1 MANLQGLWVGL
12 SSLEANG
19 AVREYQKSLAG
30 HYEIGIGTV
39 PYSPS
44 PGIVH
49 FAAYVEDHDSKLR
62 YSNAEVLLTGLGP
75 VTDGKPRSVIES
87 TSMNNAVLDPTS
99 YEVNVPL
106 NQEGVWTIT
115 IEVSA
120 EKGTAESVFEIEVQ
134 ETDPVVPTLTLL
146 ALIGFLIILGMSA
159 RAWVKEYRKK
169 QQLSQTF
176 LGGMLILMIGFL
188 TVESLEQSPIFYDS
202 YVEYNQEFMEIDT
215 TAYLEDMALFLLD
228 SDGDIYETATFLYE
242 LDLDLLN
249 QEKDI

>member
-1 MANLQGLWVGL
+1 MLSNISAASKFQVGIRIRPIVAVVIVVIFQGSWFGLSL

-49 FAAYVEDHDSKLR
+49 FAAYVEDRESKLR
-62 YSNAEVLLTGLGP
+62 YSNAEVVLTGLGP
-75 VTDGKPRSVIES
+75 VTDGNPRAILQR

-106 NQEGVWTIT
+106 TQEGSWTIT
-115 IEVSA
+115 VGVSA
-120 EKGTAESVFEIEVQ
+120 DKGSAEAVFEIEVQ
-134 ETDPVVPTLTLL
+134 ETDAVVPTLTLV

-169 QQLSQTF
+169 KT
-176 LGGMLILMIGFL
+176 
-188 TVESLEQSPIFYDS
+188 
-202 YVEYNQEFMEIDT
+202 
-215 TAYLEDMALFLLD
+215 
-228 SDGDIYETATFLYE
+228 
-242 LDLDLLN
+242 
-249 QEKDI
+249 

>member
-1 MANLQGLWVGL
+1 VLSDISAASKFQVGIRIRPIVAVVIVVILQGSWFGL
-12 SSLEANG
+12 SLPSLEANG

-49 FAAYVEDHDSKLR
+49 FAVYVEDRDSKLR
-62 YSNAEVLLTGLGP
+62 YSNAEVVLTGLGP
-75 VTDGKPRSVIES
+75 VTDGNPRAILQR

-106 NQEGVWTIT
+106 TQEGSWTIT
-115 IEVSA
+115 VGVSA
-120 EKGTAESVFEIEVQ
+120 DKGSAEAVFEIEVQ
-134 ETDPVVPTLTLL
+134 ETDAVVPTLTLV

-169 QQLSQTF
+169 KT
-176 LGGMLILMIGFL
+176 
-188 TVESLEQSPIFYDS
+188 
-202 YVEYNQEFMEIDT
+202 
-215 TAYLEDMALFLLD
+215 
-228 SDGDIYETATFLYE
+228 
-242 LDLDLLN
+242 
-249 QEKDI
+249 

>member
-1 MANLQGLWVGL
+1 MLSNISAASKFQVGIRIRPIVAVVIVVILQGSWFGLSL

-19 AVREYQKSLAG
+19 AVREYQKNLAG

-49 FAAYVEDHDSKLR
+49 FAAYVEDRDSKLR
-62 YSNAEVLLTGLGP
+62 YSNAEVVLTGLGP
-75 VTDGKPRSVIES
+75 VTDGNPRAILQR

-106 NQEGVWTIT
+106 TQEGSWAIT
-115 IEVSA
+115 VGVSA
-120 EKGTAESVFEIEVQ
+120 DKGSAEAVFEIEVQ
-134 ETDPVVPTLTLL
+134 ETDAVVPTLTLV

-169 QQLSQTF
+169 KT
-176 LGGMLILMIGFL
+176 
-188 TVESLEQSPIFYDS
+188 
-202 YVEYNQEFMEIDT
+202 
-215 TAYLEDMALFLLD
+215 
-228 SDGDIYETATFLYE
+228 
-242 LDLDLLN
+242 
-249 QEKDI
+249 

>member
-1 MANLQGLWVGL
+1 VLSSISAASKLQIGIRIRPIIVVVIVATLQGLWFGLSL

-19 AVREYQKSLAG
+19 AVREYQKNLAG

-49 FAAYVEDHDSKLR
+49 FAVYVEDRDSKLR
-62 YSNAEVLLTGLGP
+62 YSNAEVLLTGVGP
-75 VTDGKPRSVIES
+75 VTDGKSRADIEP

-120 EKGTAESVFEIEVQ
+120 EKGSAESVFEIEVQ

-146 ALIGFLIILGMSA
+146 TLIGFLIILGMSA
-159 RAWVKEYRKK
+159 RAWVKEYRKRR
-169 QQLSQTF
+169 S
-176 LGGMLILMIGFL
+176 
-188 TVESLEQSPIFYDS
+188 
-202 YVEYNQEFMEIDT
+202 
-215 TAYLEDMALFLLD
+215 
-228 SDGDIYETATFLYE
+228 
-242 LDLDLLN
+242 
-249 QEKDI
+249 

>member
-1 MANLQGLWVGL
+1 VLSNISAASKFQVGIRIRPIVAVVIVVILQGSWFGL
-12 SSLEANG
+12 SLPSLEANG

-49 FAAYVEDHDSKLR
+49 FAVYVEDRDSKLR
-62 YSNAEVLLTGLGP
+62 YSNAEVVLTGLGP
-75 VTDGKPRSVIES
+75 VTDGNPRAILQR

-106 NQEGVWTIT
+106 TQEGSWTIT
-115 IEVSA
+115 VGVSA
-120 EKGTAESVFEIEVQ
+120 DKGSAEAVFEIEVQ
-134 ETDPVVPTLTLL
+134 ETDAVVPTLTLV

-169 QQLSQTF
+169 KT
-176 LGGMLILMIGFL
+176 
-188 TVESLEQSPIFYDS
+188 
-202 YVEYNQEFMEIDT
+202 
-215 TAYLEDMALFLLD
+215 
-228 SDGDIYETATFLYE
+228 
-242 LDLDLLN
+242 
-249 QEKDI
+249 

>member
-1 MANLQGLWVGL
+1 MLSNICAASKFQVGIRIRPIVAVVIVVILQGSWFGL
-12 SSLEANG
+12 SWSSLEANG

-49 FAAYVEDHDSKLR
+49 FAAYVEDRDSKLR
-62 YSNAEVLLTGLGP
+62 YSNAEVVLTGLGP
-75 VTDGKPRSVIES
+75 VTDGNPRAILQR

-106 NQEGVWTIT
+106 TQEGSWAIT
-115 IEVSA
+115 VGVSA
-120 EKGTAESVFEIEVQ
+120 DKGSAEAVFEIEVQ
-134 ETDPVVPTLTLL
+134 ETDAVVPTLTLV

-169 QQLSQTF
+169 KT
-176 LGGMLILMIGFL
+176 
-188 TVESLEQSPIFYDS
+188 
-202 YVEYNQEFMEIDT
+202 
-215 TAYLEDMALFLLD
+215 
-228 SDGDIYETATFLYE
+228 
-242 LDLDLLN
+242 
-249 QEKDI
+249 

>member
-1 MANLQGLWVGL
+1 MLSNISAASKFQVGIRIRPIVAVVIVVILQGSWFGL
-12 SSLEANG
+12 SLPSLEANG

-49 FAAYVEDHDSKLR
+49 FAVYVEDRDSKLR
-62 YSNAEVLLTGLGP
+62 YSNAEVVLTGLGP
-75 VTDGKPRSVIES
+75 VTDGNPRAILQR

-106 NQEGVWTIT
+106 TQEGSWAIT
-115 IEVSA
+115 VGVSA
-120 EKGTAESVFEIEVQ
+120 DKGSAEAVFEIEVQ
-134 ETDPVVPTLTLL
+134 ETDAVVPTLTLV

-169 QQLSQTF
+169 KT
-176 LGGMLILMIGFL
+176 
-188 TVESLEQSPIFYDS
+188 
-202 YVEYNQEFMEIDT
+202 
-215 TAYLEDMALFLLD
+215 
-228 SDGDIYETATFLYE
+228 
-242 LDLDLLN
+242 
-249 QEKDI
+249 